1 MVVAMTRR
9 LRWAALA
16 ATALVVMTGTTPA
29 DAGDTATGPYTGYP
43 DSMVVLA
50 HSGATGEN
58 SGPKPGVEVRR
69 NSWATGTNKKVNSV
83 YLRIL
88 AKNPRIEGNNVNLA
102 QAGANL
108 EALQAQAA
116 EAVRLR
122 PAPELVLVQIMDN
135 DMVCPAT
142 RRDYRRF
149 TSGFVAALE
158 TLAEGLPR
166 ARIFVVSQFGSPATY
181 LETLRPEERVQS
193 GGTGPCAF
201 LGPDGAVVPRELERL
216 ERIIRNY
223 EARLESGCEEFAQ
236 CTYDEGA
243 FGRIR
248 DRREYL
254 SSDLNHLSVRGH
266 AKAAEVAWRAMRKA
280 GLVPACDD

>member
-1 MVVAMTRR
+1 MTRR

-16 ATALVVMTGTTPA
+16 ATAVVVMTGTTPA
-29 DAGDTATGPYTGYP
+29 DAGDQATGPYTGYP

-69 NSWATGTNKKVNSV
+69 NSWATGTNPKVDSV
-83 YLRIL
+83 YRRIL
-88 AKNPRIEGNNVNLA
+88 AKNPRIKGNSDNLA
-102 QAGANL
+102 RAGANI

-116 EAVRLR
+116 EAVTLR

-142 RRDYRRF
+142 RRDYRQF
-149 TSGFVAALE
+149 KAGFVDALE
-158 TLAEGLPR
+158 TIAEGLPR
-166 ARIFVVSQFGSPATY
+166 ARIFVVSQFGSPSTY
-181 LETLRPEERVQS
+181 LRVLTREERLQF

-223 EARLESGCEEFAQ
+223 EARLESGCEEVAQ

-248 DRREYL
+248 ERRAYF

-266 AKAAEVAWRAMRKA
+266 AKAAEVAWRAMRRA
-280 GLVPACDD
+280 GLVPVPDE